1 MKFKDVNINRMGEN
15 MNQAELVESIIK
27 EVKRVLVL
35 RGVQVAPSPVSS
47 SPAERPAPA
56 ASAFAGIEQS
66 VGRRDLTGKQVITQK
81 DLEAFQGQ
89 SITVTQ
95 NAVITPLAIDYAR
108 EKGITITKVE
118 QQVKPNSVSANQ
130 QPVVIAALAVA
141 PDFPSGSM
149 IVKKF
154 LASKGF
160 QIKESSGKSY
170 KDSIT
175 DLVNAV
181 SSGTASFG
189 ICIEKSGMEGPIY
202 ANRNKNIRAVH
213 CRETYD
219 ARAARVDIGANVIV
233 IDSVSNPEAV
243 ISGFTGL

>member
-1 MKFKDVNINRMGEN
+1 
-15 MNQAELVESIIK
+15 MNQNELVEAIIK
-27 EVKRVLVL
+27 EVKRVLAL
-35 RGVQVAPSPVSS
+35 RGMQVSPSPVSS
-47 SPAERPAPA
+47 SGRGIS
-56 ASAFAGIEQS
+56 ASTASFTASEQS
-66 VGRRDLTGKQVITQK
+66 VGSRDLKGKQIITQK
-81 DLEAFQGQ
+81 DLETFQGQ
-89 SITVTQ
+89 SITVAQ
-95 NAVITPLAIDYAR
+95 NAVITPLAKDYAR
-108 EKGITITKVE
+108 EKGIAITKVE
-118 QQVKPNSVSANQ
+118 QQVISGNASVNQ

-141 PDFPSGSM
+141 PDFPSDSA

-154 LASKGF
+154 LVSKGF

-170 KDSIT
+170 EDAIT
-175 DLVNAV
+175 NLANAV
-181 SSGTASFG
+181 SSGVASFG

-233 IDSVSNPEAV
+233 IDSVSNFEAV